1 MQVVFLM
8 IQGPQRSTRTDTLVP
23 YTTLFR
29 SSQAAAR
36 QNHGRLTHE
45 TFCTLCLSVP
55 AGHAVCGAVA
65 GAGHP
70 APQPFRLAAG
80 KCAGR
85 LVVHTSELQSLMRI
99 SFAVFCLKKNK
110 PVYRRIIETLNYPQQ
125 HNTT

>member
-45 TFCTLCLSVP
+45 TFCTPCLSGP

-80 KCAGR
+80 KCAGAAVR
-85 LVVHTSELQSLMRI
+85 YGAGRDAALVRV
-99 SFAVFCLKKNK
+99 FAEIGRAHV
-110 PVYRRIIETLNYPQQ
+110 
-125 HNTT
+125 